1 MDSTI
6 AWNNLNWKIINYY
19 VAKIKIKIYKSSK
32 DKDFIRVRNFQKLLF
47 TSNYYLLKCIEDT
60 TNEYNLDIDKQAL
73 FLKLL
78 SINIYKWNS
87 YPGNFKNINI
97 NSNYIFYDKI
107 FQNMIKNILEPE
119 WQAIIGF
126 TYYSIKKTI
135 FNLFKILKSKK
146 KIYIF
151 ETKITGFLKLKFL
164 KTILRKFPI
173 KNLLLKWI
181 KNKSIDLSIEL
192 KDLLLNICLFEI
204 ENKIFIKN
212 TNIIR
217 YKNEL
222 LIISEN
228 KRNIFYIKNI
238 LDFWFNQRGLK
249 LILPKLI
256 NLQNES
262 FQFIGFEFFKK
273 KYIILIQP
281 SINSKKK
288 IIFDLSKIW
297 KFHYGRPIYQVIKVI
312 NNYII
317 DCKNY
322 YKFCNIDY
330 SINLNQNLFGQALRF
345 AKRTHP
351 KKSIGW
357 IFKKY
362 FKKSNNNKFI
372 YFDNDPQNGIIILQ
386 NF

>member
-1 MDSTI
+1 
-6 AWNNLNWKIINYY
+6 
-19 VAKIKIKIYKSSK
+19 
-32 DKDFIRVRNFQKLLF
+32 
-47 TSNYYLLKCIEDT
+47 
-60 TNEYNLDIDKQAL
+60 
-73 FLKLL
+73 
-78 SINIYKWNS
+78 
-87 YPGNFKNINI
+87 
-97 NSNYIFYDKI
+97 
-107 FQNMIKNILEPE
+107 MIKNILEPE

-126 TYYSIKKTI
+126 TYYSVKKTI
-135 FNLFKILKSKK
+135 CKLFKIIKYKK

-164 KTILRKFPI
+164 KIILRRFPI
-173 KNLLLKWI
+173 KNLLLKCI

-204 ENKIFIKN
+204 ENKIFIEN
-212 TNIIR
+212 TTIIR
-217 YKNEL
+217 HKNEL

-228 KRNIFYIKNI
+228 KKNIFYIKNT
-238 LDFWFNQRGLK
+238 LDVWFNQRGLK

-262 FQFIGFEFFKK
+262 FQFIGFELKK
-273 KYIILIQP
+273 KKNVILIQP
-281 SINSKKK
+281 SVDSKKK
-288 IIFDLSKIW
+288 IIFNLSKIW
-297 KFHYGRPIYQVIKVI
+297 KFHYGHPIYQVIKAI

-330 SINLNQNLFGQALRF
+330 SINLNQNLFGQALQF

-362 FKKSNNNKFI
+362 FKKSNKNKFI
-372 YFDNDPQNGIIILQ
+372 YFDNDPQNGIIILK